1 MLFRHSSVWIVKG
14 IIIISDLHRWYTHNL
29 FSKEEGDPD
38 IQLNGTRNRYQYRGV
53 RLGLYIPKL
62 IITIIHKVLQSHK
75 RLLQLTRLN
84 W

>member
-1 MLFRHSSVWIVKG
+1 MLFRHSSVWIVKD

-38 IQLNGTRNRYQYRGV
+38 IQLNGTRNRYQYRGA

-62 IITIIHKVLQSHK
+62 
-75 RLLQLTRLN
+75 
-84 W
+84 